1 MFTLKDLE
9 KIQDKYD
16 TEGEVRL
23 ELYHDMSKLSN
34 KQLGDYNKLGKLIS
48 SKAGDYP
55 NLEITTSTVLVTSYD
70 LAGMDIV
77 AKEQGFYLKAKSDG
91 NTFTTESVTFMLQY
105 LKMLND
111 SIK

>member
-1 MFTLKDLE
+1 MFTLKDL
-9 KIQDKYD
+9 KNMQHKYN
-16 TEGEVRL
+16 TAGEVRL

-34 KQLGDYNKLGKLIS
+34 EQLDDYSKLGKLIS

-55 NLEITTSTVLVTSYD
+55 NLEITTSTVLVSSYD

>member
-1 MFTLKDLE
+1 M
-9 KIQDKYD
+9 QHKYD

-34 KQLGDYNKLGKLIS
+34 EQLSDYSKLGKLIS

-55 NLEITTSTVLVTSYD
+55 NLQITTSTVLVTSRD

-77 AKEQGFYLKAKSDG
+77 AKEQGFYLKAKEKGSFD
-91 NTFTTESVTFMLQY
+91 FVL
-105 LKMLND
+105 
-111 SIK
+111 